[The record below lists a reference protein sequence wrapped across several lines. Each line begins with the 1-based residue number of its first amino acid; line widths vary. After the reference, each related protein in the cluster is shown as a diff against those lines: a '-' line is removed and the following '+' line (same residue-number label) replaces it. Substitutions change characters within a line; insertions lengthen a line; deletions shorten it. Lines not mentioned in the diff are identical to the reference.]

1 MKYIYLDNN
10 ATTKIDN
17 RVIDKML
24 PYITENYGNP
34 SAIYS
39 LGQKAKKEIEEARYD
54 IASYFNV
61 NNDEIVFTSCGSE
74 SNNMAIKGIVNSYR
88 DRGNHIITTE
98 IEHHSVLDVFKFLEK
113 EGFEVTYLP
122 VDKNGIVNIDVLKSS
137 IRKETI
143 LVSVMYANNEI
154 GTIQPIKEIGKITT
168 EKNIFFHVD
177 AVQVIGK
184 YRIFP
189 KELGIDLM
197 SFSAHKFHGPKG
209 IGGLY
214 VKRGVKLEKY
224 IHGGKQE
231 KNRRA
236 GTENVAGIIGMA
248 KALEIAYENMDI
260 NNKEEQELRD
270 YFEEKILK
278 AIPEIYINAKNV
290 ERLPGTTS
298 LTIKYVEGE
307 SLLLN
312 LDMKGIA
319 VSSGSACASSDLNA
333 SHVLIAIG
341 IPIGDAQG
349 TIRISIGKY
358 NKKKELDYVIEELP
372 KIVSKLRSLSPF
384 WNN

>member
-358 NKKKELDYVIEELP
+358 NKKEELDYVIEELP

>member
-341 IPIGDAQG
+341 VPIGDAQG
-349 TIRISIGKY
+349 TIRISIGKH
-358 NKKKELDYVIEELP
+358 NEKEELDYVIEELT
-372 KIVSKLRSLSPF
+372 KIVDKLRSLSPF

>member
-333 SHVLIAIG
+333 SHVL
-341 IPIGDAQG
+341 
-349 TIRISIGKY
+349 
-358 NKKKELDYVIEELP
+358 
-372 KIVSKLRSLSPF
+372 
-384 WNN
+384 

>member
-214 VKRGVKLEKY
+214 IKRGVKLEKY

-248 KALEIAYENMDI
+248 KALEVSYEDIDI
-260 NNKEEQELRD
+260 NNKKEQELRD

-341 IPIGDAQG
+341 VPIGDAQG
-349 TIRISIGKY
+349 TIRISIGKH
-358 NKKKELDYVIEELP
+358 NEKEELDYVIEELP
-372 KIVSKLRSLSPF
+372 KIVDKLRSLSPF